1 MRDPSFRTQMKKKT
15 YCGDIYHVPVT
26 IAGRDAWG
34 PLEKVTDGRPIYFP
48 ATDGL
53 NVRIDGP
60 ARWTQRPEQR
70 FTVSLIPLLQLAAE
84 CQPIQDSALAGIVG
98 V

>member
-1 MRDPSFRTQMKKKT
+1 M
-15 YCGDIYHVPVT
+15 
-26 IAGRDAWG
+26 AGQFF
-34 PLEKVTDGRPIYFP
+34 YFP

-70 FTVSLIPLLQLAAE
+70 FTVSLVPLLQLAAE